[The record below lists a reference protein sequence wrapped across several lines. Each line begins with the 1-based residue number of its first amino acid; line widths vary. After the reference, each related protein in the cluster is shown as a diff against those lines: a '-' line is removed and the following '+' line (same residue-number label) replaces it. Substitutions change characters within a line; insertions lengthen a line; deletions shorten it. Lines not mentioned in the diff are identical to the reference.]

1 MKNNKI
7 PNIYDENNNTVQKN
21 APEIVFNPDT
31 EQQTI
36 TLTDAINNF
45 LDTVFCVS
53 SLTLFKFK
61 DLPQLDFDTS
71 EIKASVETEYNK
83 YCNIQKNIYEKYFNY
98 QFLKY
103 YLDIDYASKITTDRL
118 NTDKSLQDYICSLSI
133 DVIINI
139 VMYCLTHERKQ
150 ALIAQNA
157 QYVLNSDITNNIRD
171 LLDTNTK
178 CGALDIKSLIEYL
191 KLIKRYAVNSIT
203 NKIVNIDS
211 GNEQNLT
218 DFVKNNT
225 DKTTFNI
232 IKVKDTENGI
242 TYEKVRNKRS
252 QRYVFN
258 NEFSTFYKS
267 YKDGFMFN
275 PYNPCTPY
283 RDTHRYFRNKDF
295 YNIYKPPFTKI
306 VPDTDF
312 KHLDKIKWQFDV
324 YQEMI
329 RVVCGYD
336 DNYIKWLN
344 DYIAQLVQKPY
355 ERMPYVLVLY
365 SGIKQIGKS
374 YIVSIMLTELLRY
387 TTNITHNFGNIH
399 GQFNSVISKTVLQYK
414 NEITIFDNGKNE
426 LTVNKEKI
434 KELSTSETAYVAD
447 KNVKGKEETRVYMH
461 YVITTNNLRA
471 IPIERCEQRF
481 VVIQSLTDECLCNN
495 NKGNIT
501 YNSYNKYKEL
511 LNEFEMNLKTIPNF
525 ASEFYQYCFNFY
537 TKRQIDVDF
546 AHMYNKFD
554 FILKTNQELRN
565 EIYTCYA
572 DVVRDAIETM
582 HNDLIVD
589 DKISLPTKLRN
600 DLNAVLKEIDN
611 RTYNNQNIQFY
622 FNKITNSYYSAKE
635 FNVLWVYIRYLL
647 ESNPN
652 LYDNDEFNTSYIK
665 RGEATQD
672 ARMLGRYLK
681 EFSECYP
688 EVLKCKTKTKN
699 NASKNS
705 KKQTFNTYM
714 LNPKYAELL
723 DL

>member
-45 LDTVFCVS
+45 LDTVFCIS
-53 SLTLFKFK
+53 SITLFKFK
-61 DLPQLDFDTS
+61 DLPQLDFDIS
-71 EIKASVETEYNK
+71 EIKASVGTEYTN
-83 YCNIQKNIYEKYFNY
+83 YCNIQKSLYEKYFNY

-150 ALIAQNA
+150 ALNA
-157 QYVLNSDITNNIRD
+157 QYALNSEITNNIRD
-171 LLDTNTK
+171 LLYTDTK

-225 DKTTFNI
+225 DKATFDV
-232 IKVKDTENGI
+232 IKVKYSEKNGI
-242 TYEKVRNKRS
+242 TYEKARNQRS
-252 QRYVFN
+252 QKYVFN
-258 NEFSTFYKS
+258 NEFSTFYKA
-267 YKDGFMFN
+267 YKDGFKFN
-275 PYNPCTPY
+275 PYNPCTKF
-283 RDTHRYFRNKDF
+283 RDIHEYFRNKDF
-295 YNIYKPPFTKI
+295 YNRYKPPFTKI

-324 YQEMI
+324 YQEMLK
-329 RVVCGYD
+329 VVCGYD
-336 DNYIKWLN
+336 ENYIKWLN
-344 DYIAQLVQKPY
+344 DYIAQLVQRPY
-355 ERMPYVLVLY
+355 ERMPYVPILY
-365 SGIKQIGKS
+365 SAVKQVGKS
-374 YIVSIMLTELLRY
+374 YIVSVMLPNLLKY
-387 TTNITHNFGNIH
+387 TTSITSNFENVH
-399 GQFNSVISKTVLQYK
+399 GRFNSVIQKSVFQYK

-426 LTVNKEKI
+426 LVANKEKI
-434 KELSTSETAYVAD
+434 KELSASETAYVAD
-447 KNVKGKEETRVYMH
+447 KNVKGEQEVRVYMH
-461 YVITTNNLRA
+461 YAITTNNLNA
-471 IPIERCEQRF
+471 IPIERDEQRF
-481 VVIQSLTDECLCNN
+481 VVIRGLTDGSYCKND
-495 NKGNIT
+495 KGIKYKN
-501 YNSYNKYKEL
+501 YKEYKEL
-511 LNEFEMNLKTIPNF
+511 LNKFEMNLKTLPNF

-537 TKRQIDVDF
+537 TQRQIDVDF
-546 AHMYNKFD
+546 AHMYYKFD

-572 DVVRDAIETM
+572 DVVRDALETM

-589 DKISLPTKLRN
+589 DKISLPTKLKN
-600 DLNAVLKEIDN
+600 DLNSILKEIDN

-647 ESNPN
+647 ESNPS

-688 EVLKCKTKTKN
+688 EVLKLKTKTKN
-699 NASKNS
+699 NASKKS